1 MKAPG
6 DSEGAFEEAG
16 GHLKVAATKPRY
28 KTGRTMQYKKAKTN
42 EEIVSGDVLS

>member
-6 DSEGAFEEAG
+6 DSDVRLRKQA

-28 KTGRTMQYKKAKTN
+28 KTARTVQYKKAKTN